1 MSAIDF
7 PDSPSVND
15 TFTFDDN
22 TWQWTGQ
29 FWELLPFEVQGI
41 QGTQGVQG
49 FPGPASNYSSSL
61 LFF

>member
-15 TFTFDDN
+15 TFTYDDN

-41 QGTQGVQG
+41 QGTQGIQG
-49 FPGPASNYSSSL
+49 LPGLGGYSFNL